1 MNIFNIGE
9 VVLGIIASI
18 GGIGIVFSAV
28 VKFSVDIIADRLSE
42 RYEFKLEKELEKYKS
57 QLESENHISKEMF
70 DKEFHVYQLLTE
82 VYCKSYALIQQ
93 VHTCELSK
101 DKIVSAKE
109 ILAQNIPDEDLWD
122 YMIGLKKEPVIT
134 DIQVLSIHE
143 DAIKALFEFQS
154 QIKQA
159 GPFIPHDNYKLFLE
173 LGNSC
178 LEYLKSPSE
187 ENFQKIKIT
196 EGKMNVLLQKYL
208 KSLIIVN

>member
-57 QLESENHISKEMF
+57 QLESDNHISKEMF

-143 DAIKALFEFQS
+143 DTIKALFEFQS

-159 GPFIPHDNYKLFLE
+159 GPLYRMIII
-173 LGNSC
+173 NSFW
-178 LEYLKSPSE
+178 
-187 ENFQKIKIT
+187 N
-196 EGKMNVLLQKYL
+196 
-208 KSLIIVN
+208 